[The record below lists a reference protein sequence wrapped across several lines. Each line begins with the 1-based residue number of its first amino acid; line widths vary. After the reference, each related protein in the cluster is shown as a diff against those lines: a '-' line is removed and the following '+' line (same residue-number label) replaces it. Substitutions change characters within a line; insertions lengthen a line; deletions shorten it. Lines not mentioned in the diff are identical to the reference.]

1 MQPNLA
7 ATITRIFNP
16 LTTKQTSME
25 QKKNA
30 ETFSSE
36 ELSEQVR
43 ILRRMIERNEEAMEG
58 KEPEEVDE
66 PEVVFSLKDVKTLC
80 EMVLAALGK
89 DAKGSGDEPAT
100 IKGQRMPRRRHREG
114 HNVVVSSREK
124 SKEIAKRLIGVV
136 NEYDDYADAAN
147 VLKAVIVVMCA
158 VAGQIK
164 EDSHGVRLGLEGKFD
179 IMEPV
184 LLESLRKEGEA
195 YGLNFDEWL
204 NLD

>member
-1 MQPNLA
+1 MM
-7 ATITRIFNP
+7 FNP
-16 LTTKQTSME
+16 LTIKLTSME
-25 QKKNA
+25 QKKK
-30 ETFSSE
+30 FSKD
-36 ELSEQVR
+36 ELQEQVR
-43 ILRRMIERNEEAMEG
+43 ILRQMIIKNEEATED
-58 KEPEEVDE
+58 KDAEE
-66 PEVVFSLKDVKTLC
+66 PEVVFSLSDVKTLC
-80 EMVLAALGK
+80 EMVLAAFSK

-100 IKGQRMPRRRHREG
+100 IKGQRRPRRRRREG

-147 VLKAVIVVMCA
+147 VLKAVIVVLCA

-179 IMEPV
+179 TMEPV
-184 LLESLRKEGEA
+184 LLESLRHEGEV

-204 NLD
+204 KLD

>member
-1 MQPNLA
+1 
-7 ATITRIFNP
+7 
-16 LTTKQTSME
+16 ME

-80 EMVLAALGK
+80 EMVLTALGK
-89 DAKGSGDEPAT
+89 DAKGGGETTT
-100 IKGQRMPRRRHREG
+100 INGQRMPRRRHREG
-114 HNVVVSSREK
+114 HNVVVSSKEK

-136 NEYDDYADAAN
+136 NEYDDYVDAAN

-184 LLESLRKEGEA
+184 LLESLRLEGEA

-204 NLD
+204 KLD